1 MTPSILYRDQA
12 GGTPSALADRRFAAD
27 LNLDQVFAAS
37 SAGREQLD
45 LLSVFYTPL
54 TTLDDVS
61 YRHEVLSDL
70 EGPTTIAAVRAFGK
84 AMHDVREI
92 LATMRSLHNRWQ
104 QARLF
109 MDAVLA
115 YCAAVSKLDG
125 AFAAIRPPSRGL
137 SAFAAYLSRYQASS
151 DFASLVDEARDIL
164 RALGEIRYVTEVKG
178 TRVTVSAYRGQGD
191 YAEEVAAVFA
201 RFSEGATTD
210 YQSKPRNVL
219 DMDHVES
226 QVLDL
231 VARLNPGPF
240 GALEQ
245 YVRSH
250 EVFFDPGMAGFE
262 RDSQFYL
269 SYLDHIGPLRA
280 AGLRFCYP
288 RLSMSEGPVSAEAAF
303 DLALA
308 GKLGRRGPAGSGVV
322 SNDFELSAD
331 ELILVVTGP
340 NSGGKTTFARAFG
353 QLHYLAAL
361 GLPVPARD
369 ASVVLADG
377 VFTSFGQVERLE
389 THRSHLEDELS
400 HLHDIIGR
408 VSARSIIVMNE
419 SFSSTTLRDGA
430 VLGRAVLAQL
440 AERGALCLYVTFI
453 DELATANRASVSM
466 VATVDPD
473 DPTVRTY
480 KVVRK
485 APDGQ
490 AYAAALAQRY
500 GLTYLGVKDALAQ

>member
-210 YQSKPRNVL
+210 YQSKPR
-219 DMDHVES
+219 
-226 QVLDL
+226 
-231 VARLNPGPF
+231 LNPGPF

-331 ELILVVTGP
+331 ERILVVTGP